1 MAGCIQKQYRWYYSC
16 ECYTFDVSLITH
28 FDKIFKVAGD
38 SKPSVTE
45 GVNKVEHV
53 LGSSIKEVLRVEGQV
68 RPGKEKGHEHFVS
81 IPPIFLSFYVTSLI
95 RSLRGSWM
103 VSPTQLL
110 KL

>member
-1 MAGCIQKQYRWYYSC
+1 M
-16 ECYTFDVSLITH
+16 SLITH

-68 RPGKEKGHEHFVS
+68 RPGKQKAHEHFVR

-95 RSLRGSWM
+95 RSLRGSRM

>member
-1 MAGCIQKQYRWYYSC
+1 MFYL
-16 ECYTFDVSLITH
+16 DVSFITH

-38 SKPSVTE
+38 SKLSVAE

-81 IPPIFLSFYVTSLI
+81 IPPIFFLF
-95 RSLRGSWM
+95 M
-103 VSPTQLL
+103 
-110 KL
+110 